1 MNLPSPTA
9 AKHEITVTLMLEPQ
23 ASGRFV
29 ASVMEFPD
37 CRVEAETR
45 EGAIALVH
53 DQWQAQI
60 ERVEFM
66 PLSLPLPP
74 NATVESPW
82 SKLFG
87 LYKDDPDFAEIAA
100 AMRAER
106 EVDDDSEVDP
116 AVYQR

>member
-37 CRVEAETR
+37 CRVEAETK
-45 EGAIALVH
+45 EGAIALIQQ
-53 DQWQAQI
+53 QWQTQT

-66 PLSLPLPP
+66 PLHLPLPKT
-74 NATVESPW
+74 AVESPW

-100 AMRAER
+100 AIRAER
-106 EVDDDSEVDP
+106 EVDDESEVDP

>member
-9 AKHEITVTLMLEPQ
+9 TKHEITVTLMLEPQ

-45 EGAIALVH
+45 EGVIELVH
-53 DQWQAQI
+53 QAWQAHI
-60 ERVEFM
+60 DRVEFM
-66 PLSLPLPP
+66 PLSLPLTPK
-74 NATVESPW
+74 ATAESPW
-82 SKLFG
+82 AKLYG

-100 AMRAER
+100 AIRAER
-106 EVDDDSEVDP
+106 ESDDDSEVDP
-116 AVYQR
+116 SVYQH

>member
-1 MNLPSPTA
+1 MHLSSATV

-45 EGAIALVH
+45 EGAITLVQQ
-53 DQWQAQI
+53 QWQAQI

-66 PLSLPLPP
+66 PLSLPLPRH
-74 NATVESPW
+74 ATVKSPW

-87 LYKDDPDFAEIAA
+87 LYQDDPDFAEIAA

-116 AVYQR
+116 AVYQQ